1 MGSPED
7 NKNENSTE
15 TPGSEEQGSQLEG
28 QDTSIMEM
36 LELLKEQSELLVQK
50 GKLLAEQGE
59 QIEALGERID
69 DLEAG
74 MDKIPELIAKQ
85 GAGAR
90 DPRPDKKLSGIK
102 PVKHP
107 VTRKWVS
114 PEVARKAQVELDKEK
129 KKKKE

>member
-1 MGSPED
+1 MAGPED
-7 NKNENSTE
+7 SKNVKSTE
-15 TPGSEEQGSQLEG
+15 TRGREEKDGNVAIEALG
-28 QDTSIMEM
+28 NAI
-36 LELLKEQSELLVQK
+36 LEQSELLVEK

-85 GAGAR
+85 GAGVLR
-90 DPRPDKKLSGIK
+90 LPKRLSGII

-114 PEVARKAQVELDKEK
+114 PEVAKKAQLELDKEK
-129 KKKKE
+129 KRKKSD